1 MVGRAV
7 DGTPAPI
14 PTNPCTSPARP
25 GPSLL
30 PNMACAV
37 ASSFAG
43 KAVVATQPRRTAG
56 RRAVAA
62 APRAALEAQRCATPF
77 DGYK

>member
-1 MVGRAV
+1 
-7 DGTPAPI
+7 
-14 PTNPCTSPARP
+14 
-25 GPSLL
+25 
-30 PNMACAV
+30 MACAV